1 MFMGEFHQRLDEK
14 GRITIPVKMRNDLG
28 ENFIVTRGLD
38 GCIFIYPKEEW
49 QKIITQYKELPN
61 TKETRTF
68 LRAFLSCASEMNMDK
83 QGRMNITSPLIE
95 WASLNKEV
103 VIIGVNERLEVWS
116 KEIWENYLDESKESF
131 SDIADRLFQT
141 SMV

>member
-61 TKETRTF
+61 TKEIRTF

-131 SDIADRLFQT
+131 SDIADKLFQT
-141 SMV
+141 NMV

>member
-14 GRITIPVKMRNDLG
+14 GRITISVKMRNDLG

-131 SDIADRLFQT
+131 SDIADKLFQT
-141 SMV
+141 NMV